1 MSENNPY
8 DFILNPEKPKK
19 TPVDIKANPK
29 MMLAFIIF
37 SLLII
42 VVAFAALS
50 ALIGSGSNSQ
60 KQNLVD
66 MRLQQTEIIRVSEM
80 ANDKESASDVTKN
93 LALNIKLTILS
104 HEQNTMTLLGK
115 RGQDKVDPKLLAS
128 SSNPK
133 TDALL
138 NDAAKQN
145 KFNET
150 YRNTLKSLLE
160 EYQTNLQKAYDSG
173 NKSEQAEL
181 KEMYDETKKLLE
193 SIK

>member
-19 TPVDIKANPK
+19 TPVDLKANPK
-29 MMLAFIIF
+29 MMVMFIVF
-37 SLLII
+37 SLLVII
-42 VVAFAALS
+42 IAFATLS
-50 ALIGSGSNSQ
+50 ALIGSGSNTQ

-80 ANDKESASDVTKN
+80 ANDKESASDFTKN

-104 HEQNTMTLLGK
+104 HEQDTMSLLGK
-115 RGQDKVDPKLLAS
+115 RGQDKVDVKILAS

-133 TDALL
+133 TDTLL
-138 NDAAKQN
+138 NDAARQN

-160 EYQTNLQKAYDSG
+160 QYQKNLQKSYDSG
-173 NKSEQAEL
+173 NKNEQAQL
-181 KEMYDETKKLLE
+181 KEMYDETKNLLE
-193 SIK
+193 TIK

>member
-19 TPVDIKANPK
+19 TPVDLKANPK
-29 MMLAFIIF
+29 MMVMFIVF
-37 SLLII
+37 SLLVII
-42 VVAFAALS
+42 IAFAALS
-50 ALIGSGSNSQ
+50 ALIGSGSNTQ

-80 ANDKESASDVTKN
+80 ANDKESASDFTKN

-104 HEQNTMTLLGK
+104 HEQDTMSLLGK
-115 RGQDKVDPKLLAS
+115 RGQDKVDAKILAS

-133 TDALL
+133 TDTLL
-138 NDAAKQN
+138 NDAARQN

-160 EYQTNLQKAYDSG
+160 QYQKNLQKSYDSG
-173 NKSEQAEL
+173 NKNEQAQL
-181 KEMYDETKKLLE
+181 KEMYDETKNLLE
-193 SIK
+193 TIK